1 MNLIDTLH
9 NALTP
14 AILIDEHAPASLD
27 TPQKTAVLG
36 SLYALLGTWLHDKA
50 NSPLASLADGA
61 NPDTLTEFFGEQTFT
76 PFYETLAQHHAIP
89 SNDIKALALVALPK
103 AHQALGE
110 MAQGASVA
118 EFLRPY
124 FSPAYAPALL
134 AVLPT
139 SLHAL
144 VPSTDTSPTADTSTH
159 TPNAHA
165 PNAQPTST
173 PKDDTPQSVGAFAKG
188 FLPLVA
194 LLITGLVAWLLLK
207 GCQKEPTAIA
217 TPTVQLDTK
226 TPAVLSLQFDQDGQ
240 ALMNCTGTAHNSLLA
255 EKIIGQIAQ
264 TLPADTCRF
273 NAETGAS
280 DVPALQYLPQILGF
294 AKGVPNARLDITGKT
309 ITLSGTDEASL
320 TTLKNK
326 LINALPNDFAVN
338 AELGLLEA
346 SDAKLND
353 HQPSQTDTE
362 NTDTTEQGA
371 DTQTA
376 DTQAGDSQTTEPA
389 QPSESSEPS
398 EPVKSEQTD
407 TAKDDSNAL
416 VQESLDNAKTAL
428 SALKADNPD
437 ELIKALNLQIIN
449 FATNSAHI
457 PADNK
462 AILDM
467 AVKHLKDNDIKIT
480 ITGHTDNRGEPDGN
494 KLLSEARARAVR
506 DYLVAQGVN
515 PKSLRVVGKGDSEPA
530 FDNNTEEGRFK
541 NRRIEFSLRK

>member
-1 MNLIDTLH
+1 MNPT
-9 NALTP
+9 
-14 AILIDEHAPASLD
+14 D
-27 TPQKTAVLG
+27 TPQT
-36 SLYALLGTWLHDKA
+36 D
-50 NSPLASLADGA
+50 N
-61 NPDTLTEFFGEQTFT
+61 T
-76 PFYETLAQHHAIP
+76 PPPHNTTQDP
-89 SNDIKALALVALPK
+89 
-103 AHQALGE
+103 
-110 MAQGASVA
+110 
-118 EFLRPY
+118 
-124 FSPAYAPALL
+124 
-134 AVLPT
+134 
-139 SLHAL
+139 
-144 VPSTDTSPTADTSTH
+144 
-159 TPNAHA
+159 
-165 PNAQPTST
+165 
-173 PKDDTPQSVGAFAKG
+173 TPQSVGAFAKG

-240 ALMNCTGTAHNSLLA
+240 ALISCTGTAHNSLLA
-255 EKIIGQIAQ
+255 SQIIRQIN
-264 TLPADTCRF
+264 TPLPADTCQF
-273 NAETGAS
+273 DAETGAS

-309 ITLSGTDEASL
+309 ITLSGTDEVSL

-326 LINALPNDFAVN
+326 LINALPDDFAVN
-338 AELGLLEA
+338 AEPSLLGA

-371 DTQTA
+371 DNQTA

-398 EPVKSEQTD
+398 EPSEPVKLAQTD

-428 SALKADNPD
+428 STLKADNPD

-467 AVKHLKDNDIKIT
+467 AVKHLKDSDIKIT